1 MSIIRVHLLISGR
14 VQGVYY
20 RRDSRIEALRLG
32 LNGWVRNLPD
42 SKVEIIAEGEEKK
55 IEEFIRWCYEGPSR
69 AIVREVKVI
78 RERSKEEFETFRILR

>member
-1 MSIIRVHLLISGR
+1 M
-14 VQGVYY
+14 
-20 RRDSRIEALRLG
+20 G

-55 IEEFIRWCYEGPSR
+55 VEEFIRWCYEGPSR